1 MYIRCMEEK
10 NREII
15 NNLCHITV
23 MTELHENFGE
33 PFIKAFSKFM
43 VHSNEATLSASYT
56 CSLFLSVIFNKFP
69 SEKLHTFVHFTKE
82 RYHRFSFNCNMY
94 ESIFSHINEEDLTAV
109 VLLDKEGNTSHRAC
123 SKQDIFEAFDF
134 YTNI

>member
-1 MYIRCMEEK
+1 MKEIKE
-10 NREII
+10 EII
-15 NNLCHITV
+15 KNLCRITGV
-23 MTELHENFGE
+23 PELDESFGE
-33 PFIKAFSKFM
+33 PFIKAFSKFRPQGCEE
-43 VHSNEATLSASYT
+43 VFVAAYT

-82 RYHRFSFNCNMY
+82 HYHRFSFNCKTY
-94 ESIFSHINEEDLTAV
+94 EPLFSNIAEEDLVAV
-109 VLLDKEGNTSHRAC
+109 SLIDQEGKNAYRNC